1 MFSTQPEPAGPLR
14 HWPAD
19 QVERW
24 SIERLKT
31 YASNPRLHSEADLDK
46 IAASI
51 RKWGW
56 TMPLLVDEQGELISG
71 HARVGAAIILEL
83 KSIPVIVATGWSE
96 DEKRAYRVADNQLAA
111 RATWDSDLLRD
122 ELQALEFAD
131 FDLSLIGFDQLE
143 TILAGAEASGLT
155 DPDSVPSGSAMNCR
169 RSSSPTSISA

>member
-56 TMPLLVDEQGELISG
+56 TMPLLVDEQGVLLAG
-71 HARVGAAIILEL
+71 HARFGAGVRLGL
-83 KSIPVIVATGWSE
+83 KFIPVIVARGWSE
-96 DEKRAYRVADNQLAA
+96 DEKRAYRVPTINW
-111 RATWDSDLLRD
+111 RRGRPGTPICYAT
-122 ELQALEFAD
+122 
-131 FDLSLIGFDQLE
+131 
-143 TILAGAEASGLT
+143 
-155 DPDSVPSGSAMNCR
+155 NCG
-169 RSSSPTSISA
+169 RSSSPTSI

>member
-71 HARVGAAIILEL
+71 HARVGAR
-83 KSIPVIVATGWSE
+83 SYWS
-96 DEKRAYRVADNQLAA
+96 
-111 RATWDSDLLRD
+111 
-122 ELQALEFAD
+122 
-131 FDLSLIGFDQLE
+131 
-143 TILAGAEASGLT
+143 
-155 DPDSVPSGSAMNCR
+155 
-169 RSSSPTSISA
+169 